1 MFGIGMTEL
10 LLIAGLALIVIGPKK
25 LPHLAK
31 SLGKGLAEFKRATQ
45 DLKDSIELESRQV
58 DAQIKKQ
65 DLADKGSLVPPQ
77 TGEES
82 TAEPQAQPEMKPA
95 TWMTDTDPSL
105 TANAEPVEETDPTKA
120 PKDNRHDG

>member
-1 MFGIGMTEL
+1 MTEL

-45 DLKDSIELESRQV
+45 DLKDSIELESRQMDTQV
-58 DAQIKKQ
+58 KEK

-77 TGEES
+77 TGEQAA
-82 TAEPQAQPEMKPA
+82 AEPQVQPETKPA

-105 TANAEPVEETDPTKA
+105 TPTAEPVEETDYTKA
-120 PKDNRHDG
+120 AQDKRHDG